1 MCCDMLSLDVSN
13 SYVFDDGGYYDGVGV
28 GYEDGGLGWEG
39 VIFVCNRCVGDVP
52 IYQKVWY
59 VELWSSL

>member
-13 SYVFDDGGYYDGVGV
+13 SYVFDDGGYDDGVGV

-39 VIFVCNRCVGDVP
+39 V
-52 IYQKVWY
+52 
-59 VELWSSL
+59 